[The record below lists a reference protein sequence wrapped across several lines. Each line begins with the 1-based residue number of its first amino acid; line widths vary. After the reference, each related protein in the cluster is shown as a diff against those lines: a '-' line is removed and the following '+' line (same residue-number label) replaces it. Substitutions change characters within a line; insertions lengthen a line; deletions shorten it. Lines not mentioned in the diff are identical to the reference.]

1 MNGRGRG
8 RRASAINIWP
18 GFVDAL
24 SSLLL
29 VFIFLLSVFVLAQF
43 FLGQVLSGRDDALA
57 QLNRQVLELGD
68 LLSLEQQANA
78 DLRATSAQL
87 TASLRSAQAR
97 RDMLADDVEA
107 LETDLASERERARL
121 SDARRNETEMA
132 LAERRQELT
141 LAEAETALLNR
152 QLAELRQQLN
162 DIRVALN
169 ASEQRDDEQQAIISD
184 LGRRLNVALA
194 AAVQELASY
203 RSEFFG
209 RLREA
214 LGNRADIQVVG
225 DRFVFQSEL
234 LFTSASDQLQ
244 PRGAAELDR
253 LAQTLLEIAEDI
265 PDDIS
270 WILRV
275 DGHTDIR
282 PINTPDFP
290 SNWEL
295 STARATSVVRYL
307 VARGVPTNRVA
318 AAGFGPYQPI
328 SDGNTEADFARN
340 RRIEFKLTE
349 R

>member
-1 MNGRGRG
+1 MIGRSRG
-8 RRASAINIWP
+8 RRFTGVDSWP

-29 VFIFLLSVFVLAQF
+29 VFIFLLSVFVLGQF
-43 FLGQVLSGRDDALA
+43 FLSKTLSGRDEALA
-57 QLNRQVLELGD
+57 KLNQQVAQLSD
-68 LLSLEQQANA
+68 LLSLEQSANA
-78 DLRATSAQL
+78 DLRANVAQL
-87 TASLRSAQAR
+87 TASLRSAEER
-97 RDMLADDVEA
+97 RDMLSDQVTS
-107 LETDLASERERARL
+107 LQGDLAEARERAEASEQKLKDTVADLAQR
-121 SDARRNETEMA
+121 EQA
-132 LAERRQELT
+132 LTSAQS
-141 LAEAETALLNR
+141 EADMLNR
-152 QLAELRQQLN
+152 QLAELRQQLA
-162 DIRVALN
+162 DIQVALD
-169 ASEQRDDEQQAIISD
+169 ASHKKDVEQQAIISD

-194 AAVQELASY
+194 AKVQELAGY

-209 RLREA
+209 RLRQV
-214 LGNRADIQVVG
+214 LGDRPDIKIEG

-234 LFTSASDQLQ
+234 LFPSASDQLQ
-244 PRGAAELDR
+244 PEGKAELDK
-253 LAQTLLEIAEDI
+253 LAATLLDIAKTIPADI
-265 PDDIS
+265 P

-295 STARATSVVRYL
+295 STARAVSVVRYL
-307 VARGVPTNRVA
+307 AARGVPTNRLA

-328 SDGNTEADFARN
+328 DTGNTPEAFAKN